1 MKIKSSIK
9 AGGYR
14 WNHNQTIAR
23 SLKIKSNIKAGDDR
37 QSWGLWVNNHNQTI
51 SRGLKVKSG
60 IKAGDSG
67 GRSYVTGYFQMD
79 LDGLS

>member
-60 IKAGDSG
+60 IKAGPRAVHDWVQG
-67 GRSYVTGYFQMD
+67 
-79 LDGLS
+79 